1 MVEGKGGR
9 ESILYPSLIPSSC
22 HLSSALWDIETG
34 QQTVG
39 FAGHSGDVMSLSL
52 APDGRTFVSGACDA
66 SIKLWDVRDSMC
78 RQTFIGHE
86 SDINA
91 VAVSFGAGW
100 AGHLCQAPGLPC
112 AFIPLWSCAL

>member
-1 MVEGKGGR
+1 M
-9 ESILYPSLIPSSC
+9 
-22 HLSSALWDIETG
+22 
-34 QQTVG
+34 G

-91 VAVSFGAGW
+91 VAVSWKHHDSPPLPPCSISLALPNMLMVSGPNLTVLPQW
-100 AGHLCQAPGLPC
+100 LCLHHG
-112 AFIPLWSCAL
+112 IR

>member
-1 MVEGKGGR
+1 M
-9 ESILYPSLIPSSC
+9 
-22 HLSSALWDIETG
+22 
-34 QQTVG
+34 G

-91 VAVSFGAGW
+91 VAVSSGLGW
-100 AGHLCQAPGLPC
+100 AGRVCHAPGPAQCPHPTLVLCPVVLPQRLC
-112 AFIPLWSCAL
+112 LHHGLR

>member
-1 MVEGKGGR
+1 M
-9 ESILYPSLIPSSC
+9 
-22 HLSSALWDIETG
+22 
-34 QQTVG
+34 G

-91 VAVSFGAGW
+91 VAVSSGLGW
-100 AGHLCQAPGLPC
+100 AAVSAMLLALLS
-112 AFIPLWSCAL
+112 ALIPRWSCVL

>member
-1 MVEGKGGR
+1 M
-9 ESILYPSLIPSSC
+9 
-22 HLSSALWDIETG
+22 
-34 QQTVG
+34 G

-91 VAVSFGAGW
+91 VAVSSGQAGM
-100 AGHLCQAPGLPC
+100 APLPGSRPSLWPHPTLVLRPAVLPQWLRLHHGLG
-112 AFIPLWSCAL
+112 

>member
-1 MVEGKGGR
+1 M
-9 ESILYPSLIPSSC
+9 
-22 HLSSALWDIETG
+22 
-34 QQTVG
+34 G

-91 VAVSFGAGW
+91 VAVSWENGGQPRTLWPWPHTLMVTGPNLAVLPQW
-100 AGHLCQAPGLPC
+100 LCLHHG
-112 AFIPLWSCAL
+112 IR

>member
-1 MVEGKGGR
+1 
-9 ESILYPSLIPSSC
+9 
-22 HLSSALWDIETG
+22 
-34 QQTVG
+34 VG

-91 VAVSFGAGW
+91 VAVSWRQAGL
-100 AGHLCQAPGLPC
+100 AIPSRTQPCTLIPSGPCLAVLPQRLRLHHGL
-112 AFIPLWSCAL
+112 

>member
-1 MVEGKGGR
+1 M
-9 ESILYPSLIPSSC
+9 
-22 HLSSALWDIETG
+22 
-34 QQTVG
+34 G

-91 VAVSFGAGW
+91 VAVSSGRAGL
-100 AGHLCQAPGLPC
+100 AHLCQAPGPALHPHPTLVLCPAVLPQRLC
-112 AFIPLWSCAL
+112 LHHGL